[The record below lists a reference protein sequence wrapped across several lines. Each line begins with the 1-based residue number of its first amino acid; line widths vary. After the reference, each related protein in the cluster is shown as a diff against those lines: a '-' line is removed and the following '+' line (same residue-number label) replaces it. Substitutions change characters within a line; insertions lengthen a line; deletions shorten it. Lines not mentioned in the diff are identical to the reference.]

1 VSGGRQVTLYD
12 PIWQVTPHSS
22 KNTCLM
28 RCITYVVHCLCQM
41 ATRNTLCLA
50 LKKASSHGQVD
61 VVELL
66 LDAGADVTAR
76 DESGDSQA
84 HFAVSESVSHDV

>member
-1 VSGGRQVTLYD
+1 
-12 PIWQVTPHSS
+12 
-22 KNTCLM
+22 
-28 RCITYVVHCLCQM
+28 M

-76 DESGDSQA
+76 DENGDSQA
-84 HFAVSESVSHDV
+84 HFAVSESVFRDV